1 VPQRESDAGA
11 LTKYFGKVAGDDEFK
26 IRGIEARQRSTP
38 PFIEDVQRDC
48 LERLGATKS
57 PDTVLDCLQDAIKRL
72 HAGTVP
78 VEQLVERNRV
88 SKPLEGYTNQTRN
101 VAALQRARDQGIGVH
116 PGQDI
121 EYVVVDDDKATRDR
135 VMLAYEEP
143 RGYDASYYEDQLI
156 RAAESILSPLKW
168 NQGEIRQ
175 HLSSMEDTVLSAFS
189 TNG

>member
-1 VPQRESDAGA
+1 M
-11 LTKYFGKVAGDDEFK
+11 
-26 IRGIEARQRSTP
+26 
-38 PFIEDVQRDC
+38 
-48 LERLGATKS
+48 
-57 PDTVLDCLQDAIKRL
+57 
-72 HAGTVP
+72 VP
-78 VEQLVERNRV
+78 VEQLIERNRV

-101 VAALQRARDQGIGVH
+101 VAALQRARDQGISVH

-135 VMLAYEEP
+135 VVLAHEEP

-168 NQGEIRQ
+168 NQAEIRQ